1 MLFIGI
7 LVDVMRLNL
16 SSQIRNNY
24 YIIQKIFIFLFAT
37 ILIVWMF
44 PNKASFKFE
53 FQKGK
58 PWMHETLIAPYDFP
72 VYKSNEQLLQEQE
85 NLRDKIKL
93 TFVMDESAFEIKAE
107 DLYQILNKNGQ
118 SIKMSQKTNDLHFLI
133 SIKKNKN
140 KKRKTG

>member
-58 PWMHETLIAPYDFP
+58 PWMHETLIAPYDCIRNP
-72 VYKSNEQLLQEQE
+72 CTMLGGESSEPSAHAQKSLCSWNGWG
-85 NLRDKIKL
+85 RDRAACARRVSL
-93 TFVMDESAFEIKAE
+93 S
-107 DLYQILNKNGQ
+107 
-118 SIKMSQKTNDLHFLI
+118 SQVVQY
-133 SIKKNKN
+133 
-140 KKRKTG
+140 